1 MSART
6 AYRLGRVAFGLTVLL
21 LVFCLLTGLSVGG
34 FALAFAFAQ
43 CGAWAVTPDPVPA
56 SA

>member
-34 FALAFAFAQ
+34 FALAFALAP
-43 CGAWAVTPDPVPA
+43 CAAWALTPGPVPVIA
-56 SA
+56 